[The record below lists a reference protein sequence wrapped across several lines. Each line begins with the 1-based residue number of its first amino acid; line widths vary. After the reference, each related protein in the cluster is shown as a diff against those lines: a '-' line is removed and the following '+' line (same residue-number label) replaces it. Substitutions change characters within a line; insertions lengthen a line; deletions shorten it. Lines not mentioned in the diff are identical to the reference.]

1 MRLIFIPGF
10 GEDEFI
16 FDHLHPLL
24 PGENKLFLNLW
35 KDLPDSRHT
44 ELNAAFFANELI
56 QQYGI
61 TTKDVVIGHSLG
73 GWIAFFIKQQVH
85 CPIVQIASWTDRS
98 KVVTPIPNRHLIFFF
113 ARTGLYFNSLVLRRT
128 LKKFYQNKPSAVVFE
143 KVFTRLIKGNK
154 ANVVN
159 QLRLIYNPVKEPVTA
174 TPDLR
179 IHARKDP
186 IVRFPDG
193 PVHEVPGDHFTLYT
207 YPETVAKPIN
217 QFLQNHSGS

>member
-24 PGENKLFLNLW
+24 PGEDKLFLNLW
-35 KDLPDSRHT
+35 KELPNFRRT
-44 ELNAAFFANELI
+44 ELNAALFANELI
-56 QQYGI
+56 ERYGI
-61 TTKDVVIGHSLG
+61 TEKDVIISHSLG
-73 GWIAFFIKQQVH
+73 GWIALFIKQQVH
-85 CPIVQIASWTDRS
+85 CPIVQIASWTERS
-98 KVVTPIPNRHLIFFF
+98 KVVTPIPNRHLLFFF
-113 ARTGLYFNSLVLRRT
+113 AKTGLSFNSIMLQGT
-128 LKKFYQNKPSAVVFE
+128 LKKFYQNNPSAVVFK
-143 KVFTRLIKGNK
+143 KVFTRLKQGNK
-154 ANVVN
+154 ANVGN
-159 QLRLIYNPVKEPVTA
+159 QLRLIYNPVKEPMTV

-207 YPETVAKPIN
+207 YPETVANPIN
-217 QFLQNHSGS
+217 QLIQNHSVS